1 MKVQVD
7 RDACEANGVCVGLVP
22 EVFELDDDDD
32 LHILAGDVPAGLLPT
47 VQLAVR
53 SCPKAALRLA
63 EQAEQAQQAEQA
75 AQAEQAGIPHDDDRT

>member
-32 LHILAGDVPAGLLPT
+32 LHILAGDVPASLLPT

-63 EQAEQAQQAEQA
+63 EQA
-75 AQAEQAGIPHDDDRT
+75 AQAEQVGTPHDDTRT